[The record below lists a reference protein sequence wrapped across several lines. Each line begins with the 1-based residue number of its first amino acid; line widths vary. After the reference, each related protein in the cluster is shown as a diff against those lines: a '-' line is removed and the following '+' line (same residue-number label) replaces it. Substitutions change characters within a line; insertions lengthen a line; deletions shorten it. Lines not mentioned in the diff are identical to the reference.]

1 MAVMND
7 LNPVIEKTKSLA
19 RKVDGLVQDE
29 DFQTE
34 ISGFS
39 LHRRTNKQSI
49 HCIYDLGL
57 GVILQGEKQVLIGN
71 EIFTYSRGQT
81 MLTTIDLPAVSRVT
95 QASYSEPFLGLML
108 KLDIGM
114 ITEIAG
120 SMENIHVT
128 ENIPSFSIEQMDIG
142 LIEALDR
149 LVDLVE
155 DPSMISQ
162 IAPLI
167 KHEIIVRLL
176 LGKHGDYLRNLIK
189 VSGNEKNI
197 FKVISWLRNN
207 FLNDVRV
214 DEIAEQA
221 NMTSAT
227 FRNHFREITRMTPLQ
242 YQKQLRLQEARKL
255 MLMQSIEVRRVAE
268 SVGYES
274 QSQFTREYVR
284 LFGITPQKDLKEN
297 TAK

>member
-7 LNPVIEKTKSLA
+7 LSPVIEKTKSLA

-81 MLTTIDLPAVSRVT
+81 MLTTIDLPAVSRLT
-95 QASYSEPFLGLML
+95 QASYSEPFLGMML

-128 ENIPSFSIEQMDIG
+128 ENIPCFSIEEMDIG

-155 DPSMISQ
+155 DPSMIPQ

-189 VSGNEKNI
+189 VSVAEKNI